1 MAENKNENQS
11 YSSLIN
17 MKKNPLECLN
27 HIHGF
32 LKNGARGTWVH
43 FAEHFKKA
51 SGRFKCSV
59 IAHLN
64 FTVMEENITFIANL
78 TVIVPILHRESCNTY
93 DSIKDQLSTVSYLR

>member
-1 MAENKNENQS
+1 M
-11 YSSLIN
+11 N
-17 MKKNPLECLN
+17 MKKIPLEYLN

-51 SGRFKCSV
+51 SGGFKCSV

-64 FTVMEENITFIANL
+64 FAVMEENITFIADL
-78 TVIVPILHRESCNTY
+78 TVIVPILHRESYDTWLNKRSVCNSKLPQVIT
-93 DSIKDQLSTVSYLR
+93 STI